1 MSGLIGKKIGMTSI
15 HNEGGEY
22 VPVTVIQA
30 GPCVVTQVKTTEKD
44 GYTAVQLGYGEKTEK
59 NVPEANKGHFKAAGT
74 TPKKKLLE
82 FKNFEQELKAGDTVD
97 VTLFA
102 EGDLVDVSGVTKG
115 KGFQGVVKRHGF
127 SGVGSRTHGQHDR
140 QRAPG
145 SAGASSFPSR
155 VWRGKK
161 MAGRTGGENSTALNL
176 EVVKIM
182 AEKNV
187 ILVKGAVPG
196 PNGGYV
202 VIEK

>member
-1 MSGLIGKKIGMTSI
+1 MSGLIGKKIGMTSVYDAA
-15 HNEGGEY
+15 GDY
-22 VPVTVIQA
+22 VPCTVIQA
-30 GPCVVTQVKTTEKD
+30 GPCVVTQVKSTEKD
-44 GYTAVQLGYGEKTEK
+44 GYNAVQLGYGEKTEK
-59 NVPEANKGHFKAAGT
+59 RISSAVLGHLKKSGT
-74 TPKKKLLE
+74 TPKAKIME
-82 FKNFEQELKAGDTVD
+82 FRNFEQELKAGDVVD
-97 VTLFA
+97 VNLFA

-115 KGFQGVVKRHGF
+115 KGFQGVVKRWGF

-161 MAGRTGGENSTALNL
+161 MAGRTGGENSKMQNL
-176 EVVKIM
+176 TVVKIL

-187 ILVKGAVPG
+187 ILVKGVVPG

-202 VIEK
+202 VVHK

>member
-1 MSGLIGKKIGMTSI
+1 MSGLIGKKIGMTSVY
-15 HNEGGEY
+15 NEGGVY
-22 VPVTVIQA
+22 VPCTVIQA
-30 GPCVVTQVKTTEKD
+30 GPCVVTQVKNTEKD
-44 GYTAVQLGYGEKTEK
+44 GYNAIQLGYQEKTEK
-59 NVPEANKGHFKAAGT
+59 NVTSAEMGHFKTSGT
-74 TPKKKLLE
+74 TPKARLLE
-82 FKNFEQELKAGDTVD
+82 FRNFEKELKAGDVVD

-115 KGFQGVVKRHGF
+115 KGFQGVVKRWGF

-161 MAGRTGGENSTALNL
+161 MAGRTGGRNAKSQNL
-176 EVVKIM
+176 EVVKIL

-187 ILVKGAVPG
+187 ILVKGVVPG

-202 VIEK
+202 VVHK

>member
-1 MSGLIGKKIGMTSI
+1 MSGLIGIKIGMTSI

-22 VPVTVIQA
+22 VPCTVIQA
-30 GPCVVTQVKTTEKD
+30 GPCVVTQVKTTEKE
-44 GYTAVQLGYGEKTEK
+44 GYSAVQLGFKEQREKLATS
-59 NVPEANKGHFKAAGT
+59 ASKGHFKNANT
-74 TPKKKLLE
+74 TPKAKLVE
-82 FKNFEQELKAGDTVD
+82 FKSFEQELKLGDTLD
-97 VTLFA
+97 VSLFA
-102 EGDLVDVSGVTKG
+102 EGDIVDVSGVTKG
-115 KGFQGVVKRHGF
+115 KGFQGVVKRWGF

-161 MAGRTGGENSTALNL
+161 MAGRTGGDNCKSQNL
-176 EVVKIM
+176 QVVKIL

-202 VIEK
+202 IVQK

>member
-1 MSGLIGKKIGMTSI
+1 MSGLIGKKIGMTSVYDAA
-15 HNEGGEY
+15 GDY
-22 VPVTVIQA
+22 VPCTVIQA
-30 GPCVVTQVKTTEKD
+30 GPCVVTQVKTTEKE
-44 GYTAVQLGYGEKTEK
+44 GYNAIQLGYSEKTEK
-59 NVPEANKGHFKAAGT
+59 NITSAQMGHFKKAGT
-74 TPKKKLLE
+74 TPKAKLME
-82 FKNFEQELKAGDTVD
+82 FTDFENELKAGDVVD
-97 VTLFA
+97 VNLFA

-115 KGFQGVVKRHGF
+115 KGFQGVVKRWGF

-145 SAGASSFPSR
+145 SNGASSFPSR

-161 MAGRTGGENSTALNL
+161 MAGRTGGENSKKQNL

-202 VIEK
+202 IVYK

>member
-15 HNEGGEY
+15 HNAGGEY
-22 VPVTVIQA
+22 VPCTEIQA
-30 GPCVVTQVKTTEKD
+30 GPCVVTQVKTTEKE
-44 GYTAVQLGYGEKTEK
+44 GYAAIQLGYGEKREK
-59 NVPEANKGHFKAAGT
+59 LVTSAVKGHFKAANT
-74 TPKKKLLE
+74 TPKSKLVE
-82 FKNFEQELKAGDTVD
+82 FLGFEKELKTGDVVD

-115 KGFQGVVKRHGF
+115 KGFQGVVKRWGF
-127 SGVGSRTHGQHDR
+127 GGVGSRTHGQHDR

-155 VWRGKK
+155 VWKGKK
-161 MAGRTGGENSTALNL
+161 MAGRTGGENCKSQNL
-176 EVVKIM
+176 EVVKIL
-182 AEKNV
+182 ADKHV

-202 VIEK
+202 IVEK

>member
-1 MSGLIGKKIGMTSI
+1 MSGLIGKKIGMTSVY
-15 HNEGGEY
+15 NEGGVY
-22 VPVTVIQA
+22 VPCTVIQA
-30 GPCVVTQVKTTEKD
+30 GPCVVTQVKNTEKD
-44 GYTAVQLGYGEKTEK
+44 GYNAIQLGYGEKTEK
-59 NVPEANKGHFKAAGT
+59 NITAAVMGHFKTSGT
-74 TPKKKLLE
+74 TPKARVME
-82 FKNFEQELKAGDTVD
+82 FRNFEKELKAGDVVD

-115 KGFQGVVKRHGF
+115 KGFQGVVKRWGF

-161 MAGRTGGENSTALNL
+161 MAGRTGGRNSKSQNL
-176 EVVKIM
+176 EVVKIF

-187 ILVKGAVPG
+187 ILVKGVVPG

-202 VIEK
+202 VVHK